1 MAKKNKS
8 AKKDKKEKKLK
19 KAKGSAKAPK
29 KDKRE
34 KKGKKAKKSLAPKP
48 ISTGKGPSP
57 AEVGADV
64 VAMFNRG
71 EIHEIEDKWW
81 SPKVTSIEGVGVS
94 MAWEGRKAVE
104 AKNKGWTDAHTL
116 RSARAEGPFVG
127 ATGFAIRFDMEV
139 EEKATGT
146 RTAMEEVG
154 VYEVKNGKIIRE
166 EFMYGSMKTS
176 AGTPPPAELAPVG
189 G

>member
-1 MAKKNKS
+1 MAKKN
-8 AKKDKKEKKLK
+8 KDKKEKKNKKPKKGDKALK
-19 KAKGSAKAPK
+19 K
-29 KDKRE
+29 E
-34 KKGKKAKKSLAPKP
+34 KKAKKSLAPRP

-57 AEVGADV
+57 AEIGADV

-94 MAWEGRKAVE
+94 LAWEGRKAVE
-104 AKNKGWTDAHTL
+104 AKNRDWMEAHTL
-116 RSARAEGPFVG
+116 CSARAEGPFVG

-139 EEKATGT
+139 EEKATGK

-166 EFMYGSMKTS
+166 EFMYGSTKAA
-176 AGTPPPAELAPVG
+176 AGTPPPADLAPVG